1 MIKIDEK
8 TPVIAGEYLV
18 RFETGPS
25 MYDLISNVVEV
36 AAPVWDEMLERDQ
49 LYFHMVYWE
58 YDPSG
63 NRMECVSEAKK
74 RFESKSYFHV
84 ILSREEL
91 YALLWKQYRWEN
103 MIESSYAFVDFFT
116 VTECD
121 ELDKSIKEAKVREL
135 ERYLK

>member
-25 MYDLISNVVEV
+25 IYDLIANVVEV
-36 AAPVWDEMLERDQ
+36 AAPVWDDKLERDQ
-49 LYFHMVYWE
+49 LYYHSVYWE

-63 NRMECVSEAKK
+63 NRMECSSEAKK
-74 RFESKSYFHV
+74 NVAEKSYFHV

-91 YALLWKQYRWEN
+91 YALLWKQHRWEN